1 MEEKEIAIIEN
12 SFGSGYID
20 CSDNS
25 FDEEYQAF
33 KKLYSEHKNIKQQ
46 NKELQETIQLFKDA
60 LICATNKAE
69 ESLDKLD
76 EIREYCDLTRATDEP
91 TLTKIKVCNYIISIL
106 DNKGE

>member
-46 NKELQETIQLFKDA
+46 NKELQDRIDKATEYIKGRIQCLEVSYSKEQNDEYLNAKLFGGKKE
-60 LICATNKAE
+60 LE
-69 ESLDKLD
+69 LFL
-76 EIREYCDLTRATDEP
+76 
-91 TLTKIKVCNYIISIL
+91 SIL
-106 DNKGE
+106 DKKGE